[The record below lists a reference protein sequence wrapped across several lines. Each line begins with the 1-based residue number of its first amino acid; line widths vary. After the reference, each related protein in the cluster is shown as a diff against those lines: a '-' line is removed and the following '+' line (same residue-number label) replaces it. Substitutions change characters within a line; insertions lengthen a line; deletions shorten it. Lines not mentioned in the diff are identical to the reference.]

1 MSKKNSDIKK
11 SMDIERLIAE
21 RTAELLN
28 KNMELQHGLEEAKKA
43 EAALQK
49 SEKGFRLL
57 MEHTPDLLFI
67 NDSNGKIID
76 ANRIACETLG
86 YTREELLSLSIAD
99 IEEHLIEHQEKLKQS
114 ARGVP
119 VTFEGI
125 QKRKDGTSFPVEVR
139 LWIFESGEEELI
151 IALVRDISE
160 RRSEEEKRKKLEAQ
174 LNFSKNIQSIG
185 TLAGG
190 IAHNFN
196 NILMGIQG
204 NVSLMMFDKKPE
216 DRDYKRLNNI
226 QTLIDNG
233 ARLTNQLIG
242 YAREGAYYLKP
253 GNLNQIVRET
263 LDFYFK
269 QGTGISIHL
278 ELAENLSLIS
288 MDKTQIVHVLLDLYS
303 NAADAMP
310 EGGDLFIRT
319 ANATHRDIRGKEYQP
334 VPGEYSMLSVRDT
347 GTGMSKEVMSR
358 IFEPFFTTK
367 GLARGSGLG
376 LPSVYGI
383 IKGHQGYIEVESEPG
398 QGATFSIFLPATS
411 EFKQEAE
418 EAPGEFLTG
427 RETILLVDDD
437 EMVLDTGAEI
447 LERLGYRVIQALSGS
462 EAIRLFKEHQG
473 RINVVLLDM
482 VMPEIG
488 GGEVFDRIK
497 EINSNIKVLL
507 TSGYSQ
513 DGEANEILK
522 RGCDGFIQKPFHTID
537 LSRKLREIL
546 EKK

>member
-1 MSKKNSDIKK
+1 MPENFSDFKKNI
-11 SMDIERLIAE
+11 DIEKLIAD
-21 RTAELLN
+21 RMAGLLK
-28 KNMELQHGLEEAKKA
+28 KNMELQHEVEEAKKA

-49 SEKGFRLL
+49 GERGFRLL

-67 NDSNGKIID
+67 NDSKGKIID
-76 ANRIACETLG
+76 ANRIACEALG
-86 YTREELLSLSIAD
+86 YTREELLNLSISD
-99 IEEHLIEHQEKLKQS
+99 IEGHITEHHEKLKKS
-114 ARGVP
+114 ERGVP

-125 QKRKDGTSFPVEVR
+125 QRRKNGTSFPVEVR
-139 LWIFESGEEELI
+139 LWSFESGKEELI

-160 RRSEEEKRKKLEAQ
+160 RRSDEEKRKKLEAQ

-196 NILMGIQG
+196 NLLMGIQG
-204 NVSLMMFDKKPE
+204 NVSLMMFDKTPE
-216 DRDYKRLNNI
+216 NPDYRRLNNI

-253 GNLNQIVRET
+253 GNLNKIVEESI
-263 LDFYFK
+263 DFYFK
-269 QGTGISIHL
+269 QATDVSIHL
-278 ELAENLSLIS
+278 DLADTLPLIR

-303 NAADAMP
+303 NALDAMP
-310 EGGDLFIRT
+310 EGGELFIKT
-319 ANATHRDIRGKEYQP
+319 TDATHRDIRGKEYQP
-334 VPGEYSMLSVRDT
+334 APGEYVMISVRDT
-347 GTGMSKEVMSR
+347 GAGMSKEVMDR

-398 QGATFSIFLPATS
+398 HGATFSIFLPATA
-411 EFKQEAE
+411 EVIQEAE
-418 EAPGEFLTG
+418 EAPGKFLTG
-427 RETILLVDDD
+427 RETVLLVDDD
-437 EMVLDTGAEI
+437 EMVLETGDEI
-447 LERLGYRVIQALSGS
+447 LTRLGYRVIPALNGS
-462 EAIRLFKEHQG
+462 EAIRLFKEHPGQ
-473 RINVVLLDM
+473 INVVLLDM

-497 EINSNIKVLL
+497 EINPKIKVLL

-537 LSRKLREIL
+537 LSRRLREIL
-546 EKK
+546 DRK